1 MKGAASSLGNIK
13 AALPYM
19 DTEMRELEKR
29 TLSKGGAL
37 EEREYAE
44 LYQTQEEVYRV
55 RSDSCFFQREGFIP
69 YPLKM
74 VFHTVTDTKIASIQE
89 GRRQSFMAVCA
100 RLLFIFYDR
109 LFHSNLPNDDCVF
122 HYL

>member
-44 LYQTQEEVYRV
+44 LYQTEARKRYTECALTAVF
-55 RSDSCFFQREGFIP
+55 SRERALYLI
-69 YPLKM
+69 PLKWCS
-74 VFHTVTDTKIASIQE
+74 T
-89 GRRQSFMAVCA
+89 
-100 RLLFIFYDR
+100 L
-109 LFHSNLPNDDCVF
+109 
-122 HYL
+122 